1 VAVAFSIHYAHK
13 RLKCLSVYFRPA
25 EAAGLYSMRFA
36 GIVRRL
42 LHGSWVFLALALFTL
57 LPAAASGVEQAEEF
71 VRGLQARGL
80 NELALEYLEGL
91 KTSPLANDAVKKQ
104 VLYLR
109 GVALIEQSRRE
120 TDSAQRNRLLDEARK
135 ELIGYAD
142 INPNSV
148 QGADAQLQLATV
160 QMTQAQQIMD
170 DSAKLP
176 ADKSYDAQRRKLGR
190 DARSH
195 LTDAREILQR
205 AEETYSKE
213 LDRLPPPAGDEP
225 REEAGTQRQKYR
237 GKVAQLQYLAAQTQY
252 DSARTYPPQA
262 DEFKKLHKTAAEELS
277 TIYEEFGNAN
287 AVIALYAHLLEGRCY
302 QALGESSM
310 AMGCFEDILR
320 APNVDPFRK
329 LIAAALERKA
339 EGLVDQQ
346 KYDDAIQA
354 CNACLKDANKEEE
367 TQGEW
372 LGVRYQLAVAL
383 AKKSEAAS
391 SGSPEQRRLRSEA
404 REVYRLV
411 ARSPGEYQVAAR
423 AAVATKAS
431 DDADDSPR
439 ASKKSDAK
447 NFQGAYDA
455 GKEALAAYNAAK
467 QAIPTAEK
475 NNPSAV
481 PDLKVQMDR
490 AKDEARHHFQLA
502 ASMVESDTDL
512 KQVNE
517 VRYFLCWLYWEA
529 NDFYRAAVLGDFLAR
544 RYPDHPAA
552 ASAAKI
558 AMAAFDRLHNLAL
571 AANDKGEF
579 EARQTA
585 QMAEFIVRRWPG
597 SDDAD
602 AAFSVLVG
610 SAIRTGKVEEAEK
623 MLQQASKES
632 QPRLELMLG
641 NALWARYLEASQN
654 SSASA
659 PNADAIAKLE
669 TSAVKYLH
677 SGFETAKKESPMSD
691 AGATAA
697 LYLVQSQLNDGSYT
711 EAIATL
717 EDKTAGPLALIAKQH
732 AAATRPQYAVEAYKA
747 ALRAY
752 VSVSPPQ
759 EKKALAMM
767 GSLEKLVG
775 TEGDGKS
782 TEQLNRIYMGLGVAL
797 QKQIEDLRGAGK
809 QKDATRVSNSFAKLL
824 DRIKPPEGDT
834 SWPTRAWLA
843 QMYYTV
849 GSSDPSVRRSG
860 SDPEHLSKQ
869 AKDYLTKSRDAYQ
882 GLLEAASKNPKFAP
896 SEGAVLAAK
905 LQLGEAYRSLGQY
918 DKALDTFYEILQ
930 KKEMSLEV
938 QRAAALAYQER
949 GQNEDYKYFE
959 SAVRGGYK
967 PKDGDHNLV
976 WGWSKISQITAQ
988 AGRTRPE
995 FMDTFYEARLNI
1007 SKCRYLSAM
1016 KQKGDARNDEL
1027 TKAMQSLRSFS
1038 LLYPDLGG
1046 TRWKPEFEQL
1056 RKVIESE
1063 QNPEKKDL
1071 SK

>member
-1 VAVAFSIHYAHK
+1 MH
-13 RLKCLSVYFRPA
+13 
-25 EAAGLYSMRFA
+25 FA
-36 GIVRRL
+36 GIGRRL
-42 LHGSWVFLALALFTL
+42 FHKSWVLLSLAFFTL
-57 LPAAASGVEQAEEF
+57 LPTAASGVEQAEEF

-91 KTSPLANDAVKKQ
+91 KTSPLANDSIKKQ
-104 VLYLR
+104 ISYLR
-109 GVALIEQSRRE
+109 GVALVDQSRQAS
-120 TDSAQRNRLLDEARK
+120 DPAIRNRLLDEARK

-142 INPNSV
+142 ANPNSV

-170 DSAKLP
+170 ESAKLP
-176 ADKSYDAQRRKLGR
+176 ADKTYDAQRRKLGR
-190 DARSH
+190 DARVQLS
-195 LTDAREILQR
+195 DAREILQR
-205 AEETYSKE
+205 AEDTYSKE
-213 LDRLPPPAGDEP
+213 LDKLPPPAGDEP

-237 GKVAQLQYLAAQTQY
+237 GKVAQLRYLAAQTQF
-252 DSARTYPPQA
+252 DSAKTYPPQA

-277 TIYEEFGNAN
+277 AIYEEFGNAN

-310 AMGCFEDILR
+310 AMGCFEDISR

-339 EGLVDQQ
+339 EELIGQQ

-354 CNACLKDANKEEE
+354 CNACLKDANNDEE

-383 AKKSEAAS
+383 AKKSDAAS
-391 SGSPEQRRLRSEA
+391 PSSPEQRRLRSEA
-404 REVYRLV
+404 RDIYRLV
-411 ARSPGEYQVAAR
+411 AKSPGEYQVAAR
-423 AAVATKAS
+423 AAVATKAA
-431 DDADDSPR
+431 DDAADSPKT
-439 ASKKSDAK
+439 AKKDDAK

-455 GKEALAAYNAAK
+455 GKEALAGYNAAK
-467 QAIPTAEK
+467 QALPSAEK
-475 NNPSAV
+475 NNPAAV

-490 AKDEARHHFQLA
+490 AKEEARHHFQLA

-517 VRYFLCWLYWEA
+517 VRYFLCWLYWEG

-552 ASAAKI
+552 GSAAKI
-558 AMAAFDRLHNLAL
+558 SMAAFDRLHNLAL

-623 MLQQASKES
+623 MLQQASKET

-641 NALWARYLEASQN
+641 NALWVRYLEASQN
-654 SSASA
+654 ASATA

-677 SGFETAKKESPMSD
+677 SGFETAKKESPISD

-697 LYLVQSQLNDGSYT
+697 LYLLQSQLNDGSYS
-711 EAIATL
+711 EAITTL
-717 EDKTAGPLALIAKQH
+717 EDKTAGPLALIAKEH
-732 AAATRPQYAVEAYKA
+732 AAASKPQYTVEAYKA

-759 EKKALAMM
+759 EKKAMTMM
-767 GSLEKLVG
+767 DSLEKLVG
-775 TEGDGKS
+775 TEGGDKS

-797 QKQIEDLRGAGK
+797 QKQIEELRNAGK

-860 SDPEHLSKQ
+860 SDPEHISKQ

-882 GLLEAASKNPKFAP
+882 GLLEEVTKNPKFAP

-905 LQLGEAYRSLGQY
+905 LQLGEAYRALGQY
-918 DKALDTFYEILQ
+918 DKALDTFYDILQ
-930 KKEMSLEV
+930 KKEMSIEV
-938 QRAAALAYQER
+938 QRAAAMAYQER
-949 GQNEDYKYFE
+949 GQNEDYKYFD
-959 SAVRGGYK
+959 SAVGGGYK
-967 PKDGDHNLV
+967 PKEGDHNLV
-976 WGWSKISQITAQ
+976 WGWAKISQVTAQ
-988 AGRTRPE
+988 AGKTKPE
-995 FMDTFYEARLNI
+995 FMEAFYEARLNI

-1016 KQKGDARNDEL
+1016 KQKDEARKEQL
-1027 TKAMQSLRSFS
+1027 AKALQSIRSFS

-1056 RKVIESE
+1056 RKDIESE
-1063 QNPEKKDL
+1063 QEPDKKES